1 MKNYSDIEK
10 SIKRWLKRKV
20 KITLGIIVAFLLG
33 SSITLA
39 DSLYIKDGEN
49 GIEFSKDNSTWGEN
63 PYSENIFAN
72 NIYINKI
79 ELKADK
85 VTLVNRATGI
95 SLLNKGRIIIDSND
109 KAWGIDNSKII
120 TTLYNDAGVLQVKGT
135 NNTTGIGNYNGTIG
149 NLTNRGVMNIESLSG
164 NVWGIDNS
172 GEITKLENS
181 GIFDVIGDFQAVGV
195 GNYNGTI
202 GNLTNR
208 GVMNIESLS
217 GNVWGIDNSGE
228 ITKLENNG
236 IFDVIGDSQAV
247 GIGNYGEIT
256 ENLINNGTM
265 KIETNSGNLYGIN
278 TSEGNI
284 SGSLINNGII
294 ETLNNDPNEMNGV
307 GFSWILNNY
316 KGTINDI
323 INTGIVKGKGKF
335 VLALQNDIGQIDTLE
350 NKGIFSVDAYYGG
363 HGISNME
370 EGVIKNLINS
380 GIIDVKSEE
389 SAAYGISSSY
399 YSPGDTKDP
408 INKLINRGI
417 IKSVGDEDSF
427 GIVNKEKDV
436 NSYEELT
443 NEGIV
448 YSSSITVDWQGGD
461 IATNNGL
468 LIGDSSIFINNSNS
482 INNGM
487 MFSYDKGSQNY
498 KIYGVKESSG
508 NDNIVNATLLG
519 EENKG
524 NSSNWIATGSESIA
538 LNGENKENMIFNG
551 ITDTLKVSG
560 ENTLTDSKVN
570 GYTSA
575 IIFDDNGG
583 KLTLNNSIING
594 GLDEVSATI
603 YGRTG
608 TDNLTLENNS
618 IINGDINLG
627 EGTDKL
633 TIDNTVQLNG
643 NLDGGA
649 GMDTLN
655 FGLETSSENKN
666 LNILHNI
673 SGFENI
679 SVNSD
684 VTLFEDI
691 KVTDAGN
698 ITIEENGNLVLRID
712 GTNGNSH
719 ALKDNEGV
727 ISSTGGKLL
736 FALNGVGEGS
746 IIELGDTKL
755 NETMN
760 GNEGGVRD
768 LTLDTTSLLHNIEK
782 INSNSVK
789 VSTVENIPYVD
800 TLNYNELNKIYQ
812 SLRSVDKVGSFN
824 VDNDKKLTA
833 FTKYLH
839 DIYVANPYAYS
850 SELSRKTM
858 GMMRDIADKDLH
870 PDLKEWAIFGGLT
883 HIDGGTEESY
893 YGKGYYSYDIGSRD
907 ISADTKITGAYVK
920 GEYGKAEDL
929 TLGVILGGNSSE
941 TEIENSK
948 VEGDSF
954 YLGGYAK
961 KYLNNFRFTLGAG
974 IHRGDYE
981 ADRVAVGYDGI
992 IETRKFSENYGDRGF
1007 NLYGNVKY
1015 SQELGN
1021 GFYFEPSIT
1030 LDYSYVDQEGVKES
1044 GDLAIDIDS
1053 EKFEYTSGIANLD
1066 IRKEFVGKKAK
1077 QSLIAGVSYER
1088 ILSGEDEKHITGRFK
1103 GGTDFDILVPE
1114 KEKDNFALNVKYEVE
1129 TEKGILFD
1137 VKGSYKFENDSNK
1150 DQWIVGTGI
1159 GYRF

>member
-20 KITLGIIVAFLLG
+20 KITLGTIVAFLLG

-109 KAWGIDNSKII
+109 KAWGIENSKII

-135 NNTTGIGNYNGTIG
+135 NNTTGI
-149 NLTNRGVMNIESLSG
+149 
-164 NVWGIDNS
+164 
-172 GEITKLENS
+172 
-181 GIFDVIGDFQAVGV
+181 

-294 ETLNNDPNEMNGV
+294 ETLNDPNEMNGV

-417 IKSVGDEDSF
+417 IKSVGDEYSF
-427 GIVNKEKDV
+427 GIVNQEKDV

-468 LIGDSSIFINNSNS
+468 LIGDSSIFIKNSNS

-941 TEIENSK
+941 TEIESSK

-992 IETRKFSENYGDRGF
+992 TETRKFSENYGDRGF

>member
-1 MKNYSDIEK
+1 
-10 SIKRWLKRKV
+10 
-20 KITLGIIVAFLLG
+20 
-33 SSITLA
+33 
-39 DSLYIKDGEN
+39 
-49 GIEFSKDNSTWGEN
+49 
-63 PYSENIFAN
+63 
-72 NIYINKI
+72 
-79 ELKADK
+79 
-85 VTLVNRATGI
+85 
-95 SLLNKGRIIIDSND
+95 
-109 KAWGIDNSKII
+109 
-120 TTLYNDAGVLQVKGT
+120 
-135 NNTTGIGNYNGTIG
+135 
-149 NLTNRGVMNIESLSG
+149 
-164 NVWGIDNS
+164 
-172 GEITKLENS
+172 
-181 GIFDVIGDFQAVGV
+181 
-195 GNYNGTI
+195 
-202 GNLTNR
+202 
-208 GVMNIESLS
+208 MNIESLS